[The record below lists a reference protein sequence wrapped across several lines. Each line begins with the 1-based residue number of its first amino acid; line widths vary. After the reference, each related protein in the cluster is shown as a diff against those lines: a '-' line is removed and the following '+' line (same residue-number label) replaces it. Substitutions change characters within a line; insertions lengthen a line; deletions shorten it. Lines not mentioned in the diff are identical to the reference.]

1 MAPIGFAFGDEV
13 SWLSIQRMTVDT
25 WLDVIERERER
36 GDGHIGPTGV
46 GNLPRPEANGGCD
59 CPVCTKNAEIWR
71 KKGVVW

>member
-1 MAPIGFAFGDEV
+1 MTRSAGCG
-13 SWLSIQRMTVDT
+13 IQRMTIDT